1 MMAISGSNGSWF
13 YVGKN
18 VGGGFSRRGKHF
30 TMISDWVPY
39 NAKGAPLHIS
49 RKADGYFAFHLPGN
63 GRSVYFHKQLHKD
76 LQGGHDLPAN
86 YEVNH
91 IDFDV
96 SNNMSTNLE
105 LKPQDE
111 HHAIT
116 ARHRAQKKRKKC
128 RW

>member
-1 MMAISGSNGSWF
+1 MAISGSNGSWY
-13 YVGKN
+13 YVGRN
-18 VGGGFSRRGKHF
+18 TSGGFSKDGKYF
-30 TMISDWVPY
+30 AMVSDWVPC

-63 GRSVYFHKQLHKD
+63 ARSVYFHRQLHKD

-86 YEVNH
+86 FEVNH
-91 IDFDV
+91 IDFDI
-96 SNNMSTNLE
+96 SNNMSSNLE
-105 LKPQDE
+105 LRSEDD

-116 ARHRAQKKRKKC
+116 ARHRMQKKRKKS

>member
-1 MMAISGSNGSWF
+1 MMAISGSDGSWY

-18 VGGGFSRRGKHF
+18 VCGGFSKAGKYF
-30 TMISDWVPY
+30 AMISDWVPC
-39 NAKGAPLHIS
+39 NAKGVPLHIA
-49 RKADGYFAFHLPGN
+49 RKADGYFAFHLPGK
-63 GRSVYFHKQLHKD
+63 GKSVYFHRQLHKD

-86 YEVNH
+86 FEVNH
-91 IDFDV
+91 IDFDI

-105 LKPQDE
+105 LKSQDE

-116 ARHRAQKKRKKC
+116 ARHRMQQKRKKY